1 VGLRALFAP
10 QPHPAARRTRLSEAA
25 MTDSN
30 SDPALHPL
38 ANLDQVIHAPAR
50 LMVLAYLYVVESV
63 DYVFLMRLTGLTW
76 GNLATH
82 LNKLEQAGYIAID
95 KQFQGKKPHSTIRLT
110 DEGRAAFRAYKNSMS
125 QVLDDLP
132 D

>member
-1 VGLRALFAP
+1 MTTPL
-10 QPHPAARRTRLSEAA
+10 QDSE
-25 MTDSN
+25 
-30 SDPALHPL
+30 LHPL
-38 ANLDQVIHAPAR
+38 VDIDQIIHAPAR
-50 LMVLAYLYVVESV
+50 LMVLTYLYVVESA

-82 LNKLEQAGYIAID
+82 LGKLEEAGYVEIQKTFD
-95 KQFQGKKPHSTIRLT
+95 GKKPKSILRMT
-110 DEGRAAFRAYKNSMS
+110 EQGRDAFRAYKKSMQ